1 MSFCVNDT
9 DGDGN
14 CAGCARNPDA
24 SCRVNA
30 RDKALEVMFWGSPG
44 RDDEESR
51 AFARRLLDAVAHEL
65 AEQIRS
71 ELADKVSERLA
82 GGVWTITT
90 GYTAAHAADLIDPEA
105 V

>member
-24 SCRVNA
+24 SCRVDA
-30 RDKALEVMFWGSPG
+30 RSKALEVMFWGSPG

-51 AFARRLLDAVAHEL
+51 AFARRLLDAYAHEL
-65 AEQIRS
+65 AEQIRNGHPDRCPDF
-71 ELADKVSERLA
+71 ADGAEW
-82 GGVWTITT
+82 G
-90 GYTAAHAADLIDPEA
+90 ADLIDPELSA
-105 V
+105 